1 MTHGSEHS
9 HQVSYRHGDDG
20 AAGHR
25 RELVLV
31 VEDIEIAMLLAVEAL
46 ELSGFATM
54 TSADGAEAL
63 ETIRA
68 EPLDAVLLDLGL
80 PSMSGFDVLEEARR
94 TSDIPILIVSGRV
107 DEGDRLQALRL
118 GADDYVTKPYSPR
131 ELGERTHAA
140 IRRGGKS
147 ARPNTLVFDDM
158 TIDLLAREVSVAGGI
173 VELTPLEFELLA
185 FLATTPRQAFSRA
198 DLLREVWS
206 SSTEWQTE
214 ATVTEHVRRLRGK
227 IESPTHTAPR
237 IVTVHRAGYRFE
249 P

>member
-1 MTHGSEHS
+1 VS
-9 HQVSYRHGDDG
+9 HRHDDDG
-20 AAGHR
+20 SLER

-31 VEDIEIAMLLAVEAL
+31 VEDIEDAMRLAVEAL

-68 EPLDAVLLDLGL
+68 ERLDAVLLDLGL
-80 PSMSGFDVLEEARR
+80 PSMSGFDILEEVRR
-94 TSDIPILIVSGRV
+94 SSDVPILIVSGRL
-107 DEGDRLQALRL
+107 DEGDRIQGLRL

-147 ARPNTLVFDDM
+147 CRPTTLVFGDM
-158 TIDLLAREVSVAGGI
+158 TIDVAAREVSLAGRI

-185 FLATTPRQAFSRA
+185 FLASAPRRAFSRA

-227 IESPTHTAPR
+227 IDSPTHTAPK